1 MYKLIRFFNQNRKL
15 IITILI
21 IVLAVFIGLRLINHF
36 VKIQNEQSLN
46 NSQQELESQIGMENR
61 NFEISGGETRDPEFY
76 KSEKKVID
84 NFIFYCNN
92 KNFEEAYNLLTP
104 DCKDVMFP
112 DVNTFIKEYGEK
124 NFNTVKNYNIQA
136 WNGNIYRVKIM
147 EDLLANG
154 KTADEGYI
162 EQYYTVYDDE
172 LNINDYMGSN
182 KYSNKT
188 QEKANVNVT
197 VERIDFYIDDAIVK
211 IKVTN
216 NRETSIMLNTR
227 DYADNI
233 YLSDDQNLKY
243 VSILNEIEDDEFIIA
258 PGETKEVSIKISMPY
273 TKAENVYSF
282 SIDNML
288 ANYEQYE
295 QLGESRAIQFKIAL

>member
-1 MYKLIRFFNQNRKL
+1 MHKLIRFFNQNTKL
-15 IITILI
+15 IITVLI
-21 IVLAVFIGLRLINHF
+21 IILAIFIGLRLINYF
-36 VKIQNEQSLN
+36 VKLQNEENLKQ
-46 NSQQELESQIGMENR
+46 NSQNNDLLIGMEDR
-61 NFEISGGETRDPEFY
+61 DYEIAGGETRDPEFY
-76 KSEKKVID
+76 KSEKQVID
-84 NFIFYCNN
+84 NFISYCNN